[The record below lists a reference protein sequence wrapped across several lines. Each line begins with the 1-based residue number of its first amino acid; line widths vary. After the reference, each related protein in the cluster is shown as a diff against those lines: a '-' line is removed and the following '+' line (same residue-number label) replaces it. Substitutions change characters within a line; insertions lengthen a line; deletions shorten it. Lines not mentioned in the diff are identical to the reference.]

1 MIRGDVYVK
10 RNKCDVYD
18 AAGSIIV
25 ARIKRRSN
33 NLYPGRERIL
43 TSKPRRI
50 GVERKIG
57 RSAGS

>member
-18 AAGSIIV
+18 TAGSIIV

-43 TSKPRRI
+43 MKPRRI

-57 RSAGS
+57 RGAGS